1 MDRAGQN
8 PPPFPPTR
16 HILQTLPHIPL
27 PPLSLFVRVIQI
39 AESLEPGLGWLMWT
53 FLVELEFFTFIND
66 PDSDENG
73 EGKIGS
79 GASIRDGIHGDGMS
93 DCFGPSLGK
102 LRENRATV
110 VIQLVWGYE
119 VEFRRH
125 AWFDPPQEK
134 EEVKDQNK
142 NKGEDE
148 EEGEWREK
156 ARENVVW
163 FITIGVFWGGGEG

>member
-1 MDRAGQN
+1 
-8 PPPFPPTR
+8 
-16 HILQTLPHIPL
+16 
-27 PPLSLFVRVIQI
+27 
-39 AESLEPGLGWLMWT
+39 MWT